1 MKDLK
6 RKFAA
11 GLGSFKLSFFAL
23 FFALLTGAIAIALS
37 GYSPIETYKAIIVG
51 SLGSKQGIILSL
63 SSATP
68 LIFTGLAFATAYKVK
83 MINIGAEGQLYLGA
97 MAGAVVGAYIT
108 GLPRLVHI
116 PLTLLSGALVGGL
129 IGILVVFLKVKFGAS
144 EIITTIMLNEI
155 ILLFTSYL
163 SSGPLKPEDSVI
175 PQTHVIQETAQLTR
189 LAPRSQLSSA
199 IFIAIAAAVLIH
211 ILIKKTPLGYEIQV
225 TGLNRRAAETA
236 GISITKMY
244 LITFFLS
251 GAIAG
256 LCGSSLV
263 MGVNRRF
270 VEGISANY
278 GYSGISVAALGAY
291 NPLSIIF
298 SATLFGILKSGAITL
313 NRTTAVPIEF
323 VDAIQ
328 AVVVAYVAAP
338 RLIEAVLSL
347 KNKIGLKK
355 EKSLN
360 RQQNLAEGEV
370 IKDDGNI

>member
-1 MKDLK
+1 MKYLK
-6 RKFAA
+6 RKFGS

-23 FFALLTGAIAIALS
+23 LFALLTGGIVIALS
-37 GYSPIETYKAIIVG
+37 GYSPVETYKAIIVG

-68 LIFTGLAFATAYKVK
+68 LMFTGLAFATAYKVR
-83 MINIGAEGQLYLGA
+83 MINIGVEGQLYLGA

-116 PLTLLSGALVGGL
+116 PLTLLSGAIIGGL
-129 IGILVVFLKVKFGAS
+129 IGVLVVFLKVKFGAS

-155 ILLFTSYL
+155 IMLFTSYL

-175 PQTHVIQETAQLTR
+175 PQTNVILESAQLTR
-189 LAPRSQLSSA
+189 LVPRSQLSSA
-199 IFIAIAAAVLIH
+199 IFIAIAVATVIH
-211 ILIKKTPLGYEIQV
+211 ILIKKTSLGYEIQV
-225 TGLNRRAAETA
+225 TGLNLRAAETA

-270 VEGISANY
+270 VEGLSANY

-291 NPLSIIF
+291 NPLSILF

-313 NRTTAVPIEF
+313 NRTTSVPIEF

-347 KNKIGLKK
+347 KDRLSPKKKKIIK
-355 EKSLN
+355 

-370 IKDDGNI
+370 VNDEGNI